1 VDQRRRDVV
10 MSSALADSTLAALE
24 EQVTCYRRLA
34 KLAEL
39 QHVHV
44 QQGQTEELLEV
55 LQKRQEVLNDI
66 GRLEGVVGPQKK
78 QWGAY
83 LGGLDA
89 GERVRAETS
98 LAETRR
104 LLEEITGADRND
116 ALVLQQRKLN
126 LGRQINQ
133 ASAAKQ
139 VNRNYAAAAYGPRQS
154 RMDVSR

>member
-1 VDQRRRDVV
+1 MV
-10 MSSALADSTLAALE
+10 ADDTILALE
-24 EQVTCYRRLA
+24 EQVICYQRLA

-44 QQGQTEELLEV
+44 QQGQTEELLDI

-66 GRLEGVVGPQKK
+66 GRLEGIVGPQKK
-78 QWGAY
+78 QWSAY

-89 GERVRAETS
+89 GDRTRAETS

-104 LLEEITGADRND
+104 LLEAITAADRND
-116 ALVLQQRKLN
+116 ALVLQQRKLS

-154 RMDVSR
+154 RMDISR

>member
-1 VDQRRRDVV
+1 MISDDTI
-10 MSSALADSTLAALE
+10 LALE
-24 EQVTCYRRLA
+24 EQVACYRRLA

-44 QQGQTEELLEV
+44 QQEQTEQLLEI
-55 LQKRQEVLNDI
+55 LQKRQQVLDEVA
-66 GRLEGVVGPQKK
+66 RLELVVGPQKK
-78 QWGAY
+78 QWNAY
-83 LGGLDA
+83 LGKLDPA
-89 GERVRAETS
+89 DRARAEAS

-104 LLEEITGADRND
+104 LLEEITASDRND

>member
-1 VDQRRRDVV
+1 MKPDDDVI
-10 MSSALADSTLAALE
+10 LALE
-24 EQVTCYRRLA
+24 EQVGCYRRLS

-39 QHVHV
+39 QHEFVER
-44 QQGQTEELLEV
+44 GQTEELLEI
-55 LQKRQEVLNDI
+55 LQKRQGVLTEI
-66 GRLEGVVGPQKK
+66 SRAEAVVAPQKK
-78 QWGAY
+78 RWSEY

-89 GERVRAETS
+89 GARHRAETS
-98 LAETRR
+98 LSESRR
-104 LLEEITGADRND
+104 LLEAITAADRND

>member
-1 VDQRRRDVV
+1 MNMAV
-10 MSSALADSTLAALE
+10 ADSTVAALE
-24 EQVTCYRRLA
+24 EQVLCYQRLA

-39 QHVHV
+39 QHVYV
-44 QQGQTEELLEV
+44 QQGQTEQLLEI

-66 GRLEGVVGPQKK
+66 GRLEGLVGPQKK
-78 QWGAY
+78 QWRSY
-83 LGGLDA
+83 LSGLD
-89 GERVRAETS
+89 GSDRIRAEAS

-104 LLEEITGADRND
+104 LLEQITAADRND

-154 RMDVSR
+154 RMDISR